1 MGYKITKIDII
12 TRKSKFENLKEAMNK
27 IGVTGMTV
35 TPVMGCG
42 MQKGEIQYYR
52 GVPVE
57 QRLLP
62 KIKVEIVVC
71 EIPVETVVN
80 TAEKVLRTGEVGD
93 GKIFVYEVADA
104 IKIRTGERGADALID
119 KSKK

>member
-1 MGYKITKIDII
+1 MDYKITKIDII
-12 TRKSKFENLKEAMNK
+12 TRKSKFEELKEEMRR

-62 KIKVEIVVC
+62 KIKIEIVVC
-71 EIPVETVVN
+71 EVPVEKVIS
-80 TAEKVLRTGEVGD
+80 TAESVLRTGEIGD
-93 GKIFVYEVADA
+93 GKIFIYDVADSV
-104 IKIRTGERGADALID
+104 KIRTGERGADALID
-119 KSKK
+119 KKK